1 MYVDL
6 LQLYEALVVYVTVSY
21 LVMNS
26 VGILSVYINYK
37 PWDEWMS
44 ERRGGMAE
52 ISESWEMICEV
63 TAERTINV
71 SDGRNFA

>member
-6 LQLYEALVVYVTVSY
+6 LQLYEALGVYVTVSY

-37 PWDEWMS
+37 PWDEWMG

-63 TAERTINV
+63 AAERTINV